1 MDQATAIEIGK
12 KYLQILLQHNYPVNR
27 VILFGSFAKGDQH
40 SDSDIDLA
48 IIMKELPD
56 PFQTQVELLKLTW
69 NFNTQVEPH
78 PFDENDFDSS
88 QPLIKEIRKEGIEI
102 FSHNTNQEVLS

>member
-1 MDQATAIEIGK
+1 
-12 KYLQILLQHNYPVNR
+12 LLQRNYPVNR
-27 VILFGSFAKGDQH
+27 VILFGSFAKGNQH

-69 NFNTQVEPH
+69 NFNTLVEPH
-78 PFDENDFDSS
+78 PFDEDDFNSS
-88 QPLIKEIRKEGIEI
+88 QPMIDEIRKEGIEI
-102 FSHNTNQEVLS
+102 FS

>member
-1 MDQATAIEIGK
+1 MDTFNHSR
-12 KYLQILLQHNYPVNR
+12 ILLQRNYPVNR
-27 VILFGSFAKGDQH
+27 VILFGSFAKGNQH

-69 NFNTQVEPH
+69 NFNTLVEPH
-78 PFDENDFDSS
+78 PFDEDDFNSS
-88 QPLIKEIRKEGIEI
+88 QPMIDEIRKEGIEI
-102 FSHNTNQEVLS
+102 FS